1 MRKIVAN
8 SRMPESII
16 TELEKE
22 FYLIIPPGTDDFTD
36 DEMLELVKDA
46 DAVLCLR
53 LRKVMNEWIDNAE
66 RLKVIGNVA
75 VGFDNIDVAYAMQKK
90 VAVVNTP
97 EMVREV
103 TAELAVT
110 LMLSMSRGIVRHHME
125 LSKSL
130 RCSTPFFLDKDML
143 VYGKTLGIIGCG
155 RIGKAVAAKAQGLG
169 MKTVY
174 YDPFRL
180 KPEDEKA
187 LGLTYMP
194 FEELLASGDIISI
207 HMPYTTET
215 YHLMNEKT
223 FALMKPSAY
232 FINTARGPIVDEAS
246 LIRALKNKVI
256 SGAALDVY
264 EFEPS
269 VPMELAALEN
279 LIIVP
284 HVGTLTL
291 ESRTAMVAEAV
302 SGIRAV
308 LCGEIPKN
316 LVRI

>member
-1 MRKIVAN
+1 MHKIVAN

-16 TELEKE
+16 KELEKE
-22 FYLIIPPGTDDFTD
+22 FNLISPPGTDDFTD
-36 DEMLELVKDA
+36 AEMLGLVKDA

-53 LRKVMNEWIDNAE
+53 LRKVMNEWIDNAA

-75 VGFDNIDVAYAMQKK
+75 VGFDNIDVTYAAQKK
-90 VAVVNTP
+90 VVVVNTP
-97 EMVREV
+97 EMVREA

-110 LMLSMSRGIVRHHME
+110 LMLSVSRGIVRHHTE

-130 RCSTPFFLDKDML
+130 RCFTPFFLDKDML

-155 RIGKAVAAKAQGLG
+155 RIGKTVAHKAQGLG
-169 MKTVY
+169 MKTMY

-187 LGLTYMP
+187 LGLVYMP
-194 FEELLASGDIISI
+194 FEKLLVNGDIISI

-269 VPMELAALEN
+269 VSMELATLEN
-279 LIIVP
+279 VIIVP

-308 LCGEIPKN
+308 LCGETPKN
-316 LVRI
+316 LVCV